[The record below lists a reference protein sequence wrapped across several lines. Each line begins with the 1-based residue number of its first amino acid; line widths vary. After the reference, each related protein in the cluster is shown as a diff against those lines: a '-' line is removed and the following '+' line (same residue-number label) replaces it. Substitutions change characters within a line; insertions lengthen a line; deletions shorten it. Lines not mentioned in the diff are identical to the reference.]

1 MVPRFFVPLAIKA
14 ANGRVWRAPWTTLQ
28 GQPLSFANY
37 CSALHNEQQTV
48 GFFFLGRYRFGKSTY
63 T

>member
-1 MVPRFFVPLAIKA
+1 MVPRFFVPFAIKA
-14 ANGRVWRAPWTTLQ
+14 ANGHLWRPGLLCKANVYR
-28 GQPLSFANY
+28 FANY

-48 GFFFLGRYRFGKSTY
+48 GFFFLGRCRFGKSTY